1 MKKTKVD
8 DFLIE
13 MIRPK
18 IEEIEKKFNNNEALS
33 QDDINTLL
41 LKSQYNHINHLDE
54 KLNETVDTVKNLE
67 FRFEKLEVRFNHLE
81 DKFINLE
88 KKFVKL
94 EDKLTNDMQNLE
106 KKLTNDMKNLE
117 EKLTNDM
124 KNLEEKIAK
133 DMKSLEEKLTNDMK
147 NLEEKLTKDMK
158 NLEEKLSNNIKNL
171 EDKFT
176 KKMEATIQQALNKNM
191 LLLITILGTFFT
203 IIKVS
208 EILAKG

>member
-18 IEEIEKKFNNNEALS
+18 IEEIEKKFNSNEPLS

-67 FRFEKLEVRFNHLE
+67 FRFEKLEIRFNHLE
-81 DKFINLE
+81 DKFMELE
-88 KKFVKL
+88 KKFLK
-94 EDKLTNDMQNLE
+94 
-106 KKLTNDMKNLE
+106 LE
-117 EKLTNDM
+117 EKLTN
-124 KNLEEKIAK
+124 

-147 NLEEKLTKDMK
+147 NLEERLTIYIK
-158 NLEEKLSNNIKNL
+158 NFEEKFSSDLKNL
-171 EDKFT
+171 EDRLT
-176 KKMEATIQQALNKNM
+176 KKMEVTIQQALTKNI
-191 LLLITILGTFFT
+191 LFLVTILGIFFT

>member
-94 EDKLTNDMQNLE
+94 EEKLNNDMQNLE
-106 KKLTNDMKNLE
+106 K
-117 EKLTNDM
+117 
-124 KNLEEKIAK
+124 
-133 DMKSLEEKLTNDMK
+133 
-147 NLEEKLTKDMK
+147 KLTKDMK
-158 NLEEKLSNNIKNL
+158 NLEEKLSNNIENL

-176 KKMEATIQQALNKNM
+176 KKMEFTIQQALTKNI
-191 LLLITILGTFFT
+191 LFLITILGTFFT